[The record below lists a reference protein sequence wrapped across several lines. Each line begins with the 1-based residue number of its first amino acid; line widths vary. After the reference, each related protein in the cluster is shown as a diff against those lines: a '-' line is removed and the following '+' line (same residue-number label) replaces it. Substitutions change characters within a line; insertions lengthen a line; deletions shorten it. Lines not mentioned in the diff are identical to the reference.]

1 MKKIYIPLFISLCIL
16 SSFSIMLVSADDET
30 NPENNEE
37 TQTIQFEL
45 LSDAPRRITQ
55 ANGDFP
61 EDARQAP
68 VSLKHDTFLY
78 SISQIEA
85 GFLYEDFEA
94 GVVPP
99 SGWSEEVNNAGY
111 NWKIQSTNPSHGT
124 YYADVEYDPDSADQ
138 DEWLLSPVMTIT
150 QGTLTFFSFGSIYW
164 CRDTNDNCDLNVW
177 IVVDEVGGGDDI
189 FVGNSDDDWQA
200 SYSWSQSIF
209 ELTPLL
215 PGGAVRIG
223 FEYVGNDGAQVALD
237 SILLDNGLR
246 GYLPLVIN
254 EQVSRIDEGFESGV
268 VPPTDWTEEVN
279 NSDYNW
285 KIYTDEPHIGS
296 YAADIEYDP
305 NLVDQDEWLI
315 SPEIEITQGTLSFW
329 SMGSLNWCRDVYD
342 NCDLN
347 IWIVV
352 GDIGGGDDI
361 FVGEG
366 DGAWTDNYEWSQS
379 TFDLSSLLPGGSV
392 RIGFEYVGND
402 GAQIILDD
410 ITLIGE

>member
-16 SSFSIMLVSADDET
+16 SSFSIIRVLADDEI
-30 NPENNEE
+30 NPKDNEE
-37 TQTIQFEL
+37 TQTIPFEP
-45 LSDAPRRITQ
+45 LSNAPRSFTQ
-55 ANGDFP
+55 ENDDFP

-68 VSLKHDTFLY
+68 ANLKHDTTVNSVVQTDALFL
-78 SISQIEA
+78 
-85 GFLYEDFEA
+85 FEDFEA

-99 SGWSEEVNNAGY
+99 NGWSEEVSNASY
-111 NWKIQSTNPSHGT
+111 NWKIQSTDSAYGT
-124 YYADVEYDPDSADQ
+124 YYADVEYDPASVDQ
-138 DEWLLSPVMTIT
+138 DEWLLSPVITIT

-164 CRDTNDNCDLNVW
+164 CRDTNDNCDFNVW

-189 FVGNSDDDWQA
+189 IVGIIDDDWQA
-200 SYSWSQSIF
+200 SYSWTQSTF

-237 SILLDNGLR
+237 NILLDTGLR
-246 GYLPLVIN
+246 GYLPLVID
-254 EQVSRIDEGFESGV
+254 EQVVRIDEGFEGGT
-268 VPPTDWTEEVN
+268 VPPTNWKEEVN
-279 NSDYNW
+279 NNEYNW
-285 KIYTDEPHIGS
+285 KIYTDEPYNGS

-305 NLVDQDEWLI
+305 DLVDQDEWLV

-329 SMGSLNWCRDVYD
+329 SMGSLNWCRDVYN

-352 GDIGGGDDI
+352 GGIGGGDDI
-361 FVGEG
+361 FVGKG
-366 DGAWTDNYEWSQS
+366 DDAWTDNYDWAQS

-410 ITLIGE
+410 IALIGE